1 MKKKILIVDDIAP
14 ICTTISMIL
23 DKKGYETAT
32 ANDGL
37 TAIELVKEN
46 SFDLILLDII
56 MQPINGVETYK
67 ELKKIQPGIKVVMMT
82 GYVGDDLIT
91 EAEKEGVNGII
102 YKPMHFDKLIALIE
116 EYC

>member
-1 MKKKILIVDDIAP
+1 MTKKILIVDDVAP
-14 ICTTISMIL
+14 ICKTISMIL
-23 DKKGYETAT
+23 KKKGYETAT

-56 MQPINGVETYK
+56 MYPINGVETYRK
-67 ELKKIQPGIKVVMMT
+67 IKKIRPGIKTVMMT
-82 GYVGDDLIT
+82 GYVGDDLIS

-102 YKPMHFDKLIALIE
+102 YKPMKFDKLIALIE
-116 EYC
+116 EYT